1 MGIADSRLGPALG
14 VLSLTLTLAPPGS
27 FTGGAPDPAVDDL
40 SRWRQGRIERVA
52 GVGRPG
58 YGGDG
63 GSAEAA
69 ELNGPAGLAIDRG
82 GNIYIADLRNHAIRR
97 VAASTRH
104 IDTVAGCGA
113 PGFAGDGG
121 SARAARLRSP
131 EGVAVDPE
139 GNLWIADSGN
149 QRVRRVDA
157 QTGVITTVAGT
168 GETAFN
174 GFEGDALEVNL
185 DHPSGVAADARGRV
199 YVGDYGNDLVRVI
212 DGRALATLVGT
223 REPGYSGNGGP
234 ARAARV
240 NDVFGIGLSPDGD
253 LFLADSLNFAIR
265 RIDRSS
271 RIITT
276 VVGQG
281 RPGPVVEL
289 AAASEAFLGGEAH
302 RKGTIGGKVVHGVD
316 VDRRGNVFIAD
327 TGVHRLRML
336 HAGSGQLLTVAGN
349 GESGLAA
356 AGQLALDAPLDLHGV
371 RVDALGNLYYVDF
384 LHHVVNV
391 LRF

>member
-14 VLSLTLTLAPPGS
+14 VLSLAMTLAPPGS
-27 FTGGAPDPAVDDL
+27 FTGGAPVPDADDL
-40 SRWRQGRIERVA
+40 GRWRQGRIERVA

-69 ELNGPAGLAIDRG
+69 GLNGPAGLAIDRG

-97 VAASTRH
+97 VRASTRQ
-104 IDTVAGCGA
+104 IDTVAGCGL

-121 SARAARLRSP
+121 DARAARLCSP
-131 EGVAVDPE
+131 EGVSVDHE

-174 GFEGDALEVNL
+174 GFEGDALAVNL
-185 DHPSGVAADARGRV
+185 DHPSGIAVDARGTV
-199 YVGDYGNDLVRVI
+199 YVGDYGNDLIRAL
-212 DGRALATLVGT
+212 DGRSLSTLVGT
-223 REPGYSGNGGP
+223 REAGYSGNGGP

-240 NDVFGIGLSPDGD
+240 NDVFGIGLSPGGD

-271 RIITT
+271 RVITT

-289 AAASEAFLGGEAH
+289 VAASEAFLGGEVH
-302 RKGTIGGKVVHGVD
+302 RKGTIGSKVAHGVD
-316 VDRRGNVFIAD
+316 VDRMGNVFIAD

-336 HAGSGQLLTVAGN
+336 HAGSGQLFTVAGN

-356 AGQLALDAPLDLHGV
+356 PGQLALDAPLDLHGV
-371 RVDALGNLYYVDF
+371 RVDARGDLCYVDF
-384 LHHVVNV
+384 LHHVVNAV
-391 LRF
+391 RF